1 MPEFVIEK
9 NMIGLGQLAPHE
21 QQQTARKSCSALHNI
36 APGIEW
42 IQSYL
47 TENKVY
53 CVYRAP
59 SEQILRDYIELAGSE
74 IVSISEVHTII
85 RPTEPSG

>member
-9 NMIGLGQLAPHE
+9 DMIGLGKLAPE
-21 QQQTARKSCSALHNI
+21 VQQQTAQQSCSALHNI

-59 SEQILRDYIELAGSE
+59 NEQILREYIEKTGAQV
-74 IVSISEVHTII
+74 VSICEVHNII
-85 RPTEPSG
+85 RPTAPGS